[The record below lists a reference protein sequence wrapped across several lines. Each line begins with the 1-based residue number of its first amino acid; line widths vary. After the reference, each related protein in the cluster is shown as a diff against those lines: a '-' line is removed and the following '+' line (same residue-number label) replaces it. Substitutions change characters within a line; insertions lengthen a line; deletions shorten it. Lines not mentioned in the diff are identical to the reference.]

1 MPEERSNPMT
11 TQNSELEANLFLD
24 VIVAHMAYLEA
35 QDIKTKTE
43 ARSSFV
49 EAIKVLYRFLCE
61 PNGQQDYPNFPSTPA
76 V

>member
-1 MPEERSNPMT
+1 MT

-35 QDIKTKTE
+35 RDIKTRTE

-61 PNGQQDYPNFPSTPA
+61 PNSPQDHPDYPSTPA
-76 V
+76 A